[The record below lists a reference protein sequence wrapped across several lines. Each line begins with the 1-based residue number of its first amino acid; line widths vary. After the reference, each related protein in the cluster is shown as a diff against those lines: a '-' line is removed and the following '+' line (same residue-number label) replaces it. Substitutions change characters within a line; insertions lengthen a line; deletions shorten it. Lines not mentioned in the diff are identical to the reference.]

1 MFIGHIGVALA
12 LKKLEPKTNLGT
24 LVFTSLLLDILLGGF
39 VLAGLEMIIVP
50 VNYAQLHYLMFIF
63 PYSHSLIAAVVWSAL
78 VFFITYIIL
87 KNSDYR
93 YRLKSS
99 LIIGGAVFIHW
110 CCDWLEHPA
119 QLPLTG
125 SHSHF
130 VGLGL
135 WEHLE
140 LALMLEVSLMLIGLV
155 MYLSAAKHI
164 NKKARWILISIMLLL
179 TTMAVIGQATVVQPP
194 RPVDVAISI
203 LLQAIVISG
212 IALWLDRKRSD
223 VAQYRDSNDDKN

>member
-12 LKKLEPKTNLGT
+12 LKKLEPRTNLGA

-39 VLAGLEMIIVP
+39 VLAGLELIIVP
-50 VNYAQLHYLMFIF
+50 DNYAQLHYLMFIF
-63 PYSHSLIAAVVWSAL
+63 PYSHSLVAAIAWSAL

-87 KNSDYR
+87 KNGDYR

-99 LIIGGAVFIHW
+99 LILGGAVFIHW
-110 CCDWLEHPA
+110 FCDWLEHPA

-125 SHSHF
+125 SHSYLLGF
-130 VGLGL
+130 GL
-135 WEHLE
+135 WQHLE
-140 LALMLEVSLMLIGLV
+140 LALMLEASLMLLGLV

-164 NKKARWILISIMLLL
+164 DKKARWILISIMALL
-179 TTMAVIGQATVVQPP
+179 TTVAIIGQVTVVEPP

-203 LLQAIVISG
+203 LLQAIVISV
-212 IALWLDRKRSD
+212 ITLWLDRKRSD
-223 VAQYRDSNDDKN
+223 TA